1 MMDAKILLVEDE
13 KKIARFMELELMHEG
28 YEVEVVKDGQS
39 GLKKVKEE
47 NYNLVLLDIMLPK
60 MDGMEVCSRIRE
72 FSDIPIIMVTAKDST
87 PSKVEG
93 LDLGAD
99 DYITKPFEI
108 EELLARIRA
117 LMRRK
122 KPDDKEGILKVDDLV
137 LDTNKH
143 QVKRAGNKIELTKK
157 EYDLLEYLLRNEE
170 VVISREQLLREIWGY
185 DYTGETNI
193 VDVYIRYLRSKI
205 DDPFTQ
211 KLIHTVRGVG
221 YVLREEE
228 K

>member
-1 MMDAKILLVEDE
+1 MSAKIIIIEDE
-13 KKIARFMELELMHEG
+13 KQIARFMELELMHEG
-28 YEVEVVKDGQS
+28 YRVEVVKDGKT

-60 MDGMEVCSRIRE
+60 LDGMEVCSKIRE

-87 PSKVEG
+87 SNKVEG

-117 LMRRK
+117 LLRRE
-122 KPDDKEGILKVDDLV
+122 KPEGDEGIYQIDNLV
-137 LDTNKH
+137 LDTDKH
-143 QVKRAGNKIELTKK
+143 QVKRDDEIIDLTKK

-170 VVISREQLLREIWGY
+170 VVISREQLLREICGY

-205 DDPFTQ
+205 DDPYDK

-221 YVLREEE
+221 YVLREAKE
-228 K
+228 

>member
-1 MMDAKILLVEDE
+1 MSAQILLIEDE

-28 YEVEVVKDGQS
+28 YEVDLIKSGQKGLEKFKD
-39 GLKKVKEE
+39 ED
-47 NYNLVLLDIMLPK
+47 YDLVLLDIMLPEI
-60 MDGMEVCSRIRE
+60 DGLEVCSRIRE
-72 FSDIPIIMVTAKDST
+72 NSEVPIIMVTAKDST
-87 PSKVEG
+87 RNKVEG
-93 LDLGAD
+93 LDTGAD

-117 LMRRK
+117 LLRRQE
-122 KPDDKEGILKVDDLV
+122 PETESGILKIDDLI

-143 QVKRAGNKIELTKK
+143 QVQRAGEKIDLTKK

-185 DYTGETNI
+185 DYAGETNI

-205 DDPFTQ
+205 DDPFEE
-211 KLIHTVRGVG
+211 KFIHTVRGVG
-221 YVLREEE
+221 YVLRKEG